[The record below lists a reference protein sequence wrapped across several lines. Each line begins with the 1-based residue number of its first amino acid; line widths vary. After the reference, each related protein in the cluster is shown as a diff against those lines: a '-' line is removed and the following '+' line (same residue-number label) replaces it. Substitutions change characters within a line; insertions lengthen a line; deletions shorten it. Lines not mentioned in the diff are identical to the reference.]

1 MKYRQ
6 YLKLEKSLSDNTV
19 DAYLTDLDKL
29 LAYLT
34 LENINIL
41 DVRLENLEDFSAGL
55 HDIGIHPRSQARI
68 LSGIRSFYR
77 FLIMEDYLK
86 ADPTELL
93 ESPQTGFKLP
103 EVMTVEEIDLLIGS
117 IDRSTKEGQRNRAIL
132 ETLYS
137 CGLRVSEL
145 CNLKLSELYFEEGF
159 IKVEGKGSKQRLVP
173 ISPRTIGQLMKEG
186 KKEEAETAR
195 ARVAELKEGN
205 KELDAAMTQ
214 AATDMQNVLYTIP
227 NIPYDSVPEGVGAED
242 NVVEK
247 MGGMETELPK
257 DALPHWE
264 LAKKY
269 DLIDFD
275 LGVKITGAGFPV
287 YKGKGAQLQRA
298 LINFFLDE
306 ARKSGYTEIM
316 PPTVVNAASGYG
328 TGQLP
333 DKEGQMYH
341 CEVDDLYLIPT
352 AEVPVTNIYRDVI
365 LEEKQLPIM
374 NCAYTQ
380 CFRRE
385 AGSYGKD
392 VRGLNRLHEFSKVE
406 LVRIDKP
413 EHSKQSHQEMLD
425 HVEGLLQKLELPY
438 RILRLCGGDMSFT
451 AALCFDF
458 EVYSEAQKRW
468 LEVSS
473 VSNFDTYQANR
484 LKCRYRNAEKKTE
497 LCHTLNGS
505 ALALPRIVAALLE
518 NNQTPEGIRIPK
530 ALVPY
535 CGFDMIE

>member
-1 MKYRQ
+1 MLTVKVISQ
-6 YLKLEKSLSDNTV
+6 ETEKVIKGLEK
-19 DAYLTDLDKL
+19 K
-29 LAYLT
+29 
-34 LENINIL
+34 
-41 DVRLENLEDFSAGL
+41 
-55 HDIGIHPRSQARI
+55 H
-68 LSGIRSFYR
+68 
-77 FLIMEDYLK
+77 
-86 ADPTELL
+86 
-93 ESPQTGFKLP
+93 FKNAQ
-103 EVMTVEEIDLLIGS
+103 ETVEKVLEL
-117 IDRSTKEGQRNRAIL
+117 DRERRTAQAELDA
-132 ETLYS
+132 TLAQ
-137 CGLRVSEL
+137 
-145 CNLKLSELYFEEGF
+145 
-159 IKVEGKGSKQRLVP
+159 SKQCAAK
-173 ISPRTIGQLMKEG
+173 IGRLMKE
-186 KKEEAETAR
+186 KALEEVEAVKAE
-195 ARVAELKEGN
+195 VAALKDKS
-205 KELDAAMTQ
+205 KELQEKMDDAAAKLQ
-214 AATDMQNVLYTIP
+214 ELLYTIP
-227 NIPYDSVPEGVGAED
+227 NIPYDEVPEGATAED

-247 MGGMETELPK
+247 SGGLETELPAE
-257 DALPHWE
+257 ALPHWE

-306 ARKSGYTEIM
+306 ARKAGYVEIM

-341 CEVDDLYLIPT
+341 CTMDDFYLIPT

-365 LEEKQLPIM
+365 LDEKDLPIK

-406 LVRIDKP
+406 IVRIDTP
-413 EHSKQSHQEMLD
+413 EHSKESHKEMLE
-425 HVEGLLQKLELPY
+425 HVEGLLKKLELPY

-473 VSNFDTYQANR
+473 VSNFDNYQANR
-484 LKCRYRNAEKKTE
+484 LKCRYRNADKKTE

-535 CGFDMIE
+535 CGFEIID

>member
-1 MKYRQ
+1 MLT
-6 YLKLEKSLSDNTV
+6 LKVISQETEKVLKGLEKKHFKNAKETIDKVLE
-19 DAYLTDLDKL
+19 LDKARRAAQQEL
-29 LAYLT
+29 DNVLAQNKQL
-34 LENINIL
+34 
-41 DVRLENLEDFSAGL
+41 A
-55 HDIGIHPRSQARI
+55 A
-68 LSGIRSFYR
+68 
-77 FLIMEDYLK
+77 
-86 ADPTELL
+86 
-93 ESPQTGFKLP
+93 
-103 EVMTVEEIDLLIGS
+103 
-117 IDRSTKEGQRNRAIL
+117 
-132 ETLYS
+132 
-137 CGLRVSEL
+137 
-145 CNLKLSELYFEEGF
+145 
-159 IKVEGKGSKQRLVP
+159 KV
-173 ISPRTIGQLMKEG
+173 GQLMKAQAV
-186 KKEEAETAR
+186 EEANAVKAE
-195 ARVAELKEGN
+195 VAVLKDKA
-205 KELDAAMTQ
+205 KELQEKMDAAAEELQ
-214 AATDMQNVLYTIP
+214 QVLYTIP
-227 NIPYDSVPEGVGAED
+227 NIPYNEVPEGAVAED

-247 MGGMETELPK
+247 TGGTETVLPEN
-257 DALPHWE
+257 ALPHWE

-306 ARKSGYTEIM
+306 ARKAGYVEIM

-341 CEVDDLYLIPT
+341 CDLDDLYLIPT

-365 LEEKQLPIM
+365 LDEKQLPIK

-406 LVRIDKP
+406 IVRIDTP
-413 EHSKQSHQEMLD
+413 EHSKESHKEMLE
-425 HVEGLLQKLELPY
+425 HVEGLLKKLELPY

-458 EVYSEAQKRW
+458 EVYSEAQQRW

-473 VSNFDTYQANR
+473 VSNFDSYQANR
-484 LKCRYRNAEKKTE
+484 LKCRYRNADKKTE

-535 CGFDMIE
+535 CGFEIID